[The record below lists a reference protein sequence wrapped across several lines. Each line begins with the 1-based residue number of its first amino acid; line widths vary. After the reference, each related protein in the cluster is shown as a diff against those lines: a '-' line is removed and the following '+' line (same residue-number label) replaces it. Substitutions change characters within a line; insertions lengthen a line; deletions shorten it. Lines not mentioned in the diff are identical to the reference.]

1 MIEHKLNFNNIIIMF
16 LIMILSSIIS
26 GMNMWVNNIKDVR
39 VHLNDIYMG
48 VLMTGWM
55 FLFYGIIYSI
65 KTNINIGFITIIVS
79 IYLIRNQIFINKN
92 QYLSSMIPHHSMAI
106 FMSEKIKNKNIISD
120 KELNQLIENII
131 LNQQDEIYIMDK
143 K

>member
-1 MIEHKLNFNNIIIMF
+1 MF

-131 LNQQDEIYIMDK
+131 LNQQDEIYIMNK

>member
-1 MIEHKLNFNNIIIMF
+1 
-16 LIMILSSIIS
+16 MILSSIIS

-131 LNQQDEIYIMDK
+131 LNQQDEIYIMNK